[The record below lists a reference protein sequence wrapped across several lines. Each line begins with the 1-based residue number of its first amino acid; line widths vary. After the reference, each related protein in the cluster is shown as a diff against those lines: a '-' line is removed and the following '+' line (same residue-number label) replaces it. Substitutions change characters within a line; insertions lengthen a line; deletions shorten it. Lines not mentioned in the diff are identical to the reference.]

1 MVSPIAIFRKL
12 NKLIFYLN
20 ISTWFNPLNFKNE
33 RNKFLKSKTYQPQFI
48 YPSLNL
54 QIISKYRKIVA
65 ELQNLL
71 IKIQLDEDTQ
81 FLLQE
86 KIREVFLYLELLKAR
101 GKPELSKISATL
113 YLCNFDDKTVGLAKK
128 DVLANFSTNK
138 KLIKTEL
145 LIKSIK
151 DCSMTYQ
158 AKNWQVITSDEAGFN
173 CRIFP
178 EKKLIVVNEKINW
191 DFFTLD
197 GFMAHEIDGHVL
209 RTLNSQKQENIFYKF
224 QLPFYIKTEEGLA
237 SYLAD
242 YCSDNKFGKTYHGLK
257 YLACVL
263 ALQGSFRSVY
273 NFFLNHNFSSESA
286 FLASFR
292 IKRGFEDTSMLG
304 CFAREAMYYEGMQ
317 EVKAYIDNYGDL
329 TSLFSGKA
337 SLNDLKKLSSN
348 ENIIVPKRILE
359 ARAGIAPAYSVLQTD
374 A

>member
-12 NKLIFYLN
+12 NKLIFYLS
-20 ISTWFNPLNFKNE
+20 ISTWFNPLNFRSE
-33 RNKFLKSKTYQPQFI
+33 RNKFLTSKTYQPQFI
-48 YPSLNL
+48 YPPLDL
-54 QIISKYRKIVA
+54 QTISKYREIVA
-65 ELQNLL
+65 KLQDWLK
-71 IKIQLDEDTQ
+71 KIQLDQDSQ

-101 GKPELSKISATL
+101 GKPELSKISAIL
-113 YLCNFDDKTVGLAKK
+113 YQCNFGGKTAASAKK
-128 DVLANFSTNK
+128 DVLINFSANK
-138 KLIKTEL
+138 KFIKTEL

-151 DCSMTYQ
+151 SCLKKYQ
-158 AKNWQVITSDEAGFN
+158 AKNWQVIISDEAGFN

-178 EKKLIVVNEKINW
+178 EKKLIVVNQKINW

-197 GFMAHEIDGHVL
+197 GFVAHEIDGHIL

-242 YCSDNKFGKTYHGLK
+242 YCSDNKFGKTYHALK
-257 YLACVL
+257 YLACFL
-263 ALQGSFRSVY
+263 ALRGSFREVY
-273 NFFLNHNFSSESA
+273 DFFLERNFSSESA

-292 IKRGFEDTSMLG
+292 IKRGFEDTSMFG

-317 EVKAYIDNYGDL
+317 EVKKYIDNGGNL
-329 TSLFSGKA
+329 IMLFSGKA
-337 SLNDLKKLSSN
+337 GLRDIKKLSSN
-348 ENIIVPKRILE
+348 KNIIVPKRILE